1 MVRSNEEKCRRSPC
15 GCDAVQDVGEYSGK
29 PGYAI
34 TFAVMRPG
42 VVTAMT
48 KVVEY
53 YIPEQFRKQ
62 SRGWIVPEQ
71 RAKIIPFPTPQ
82 RKSAEHEAIEQ
93 RRS

>member
-1 MVRSNEEKCRRSPC
+1 MWVRCCAGCRRVLKKS
-15 GCDAVQDVGEYSGK
+15 S
-29 PGYAI
+29 YAI
-34 TFAVMRPG
+34 NSLRVRLG
-42 VVTAMT
+42 VETAM
-48 KVVEY
+48 KNVVEY

>member
-1 MVRSNEEKCRRSPC
+1 MWMRWCAGCRRVLKKAS
-15 GCDAVQDVGEYSGK
+15 
-29 PGYAI
+29 YAI
-34 TFAVMRPG
+34 NSLGVRLG
-42 VVTAMT
+42 VVTAM
-48 KVVEY
+48 KNVVEY

-62 SRGWIVPEQ
+62 RRGWIVPEQ